1 MDNDRRLR
9 LTGRLIV
16 TGIRRMIV
24 LKYEVTR
31 STQRVKAEKIT
42 GVESTQSRL
51 RRGQKLRLMLMMRRR
66 KPQEVDCCE

>member
-1 MDNDRRLR
+1 MYWNTGQCETVIIGQERMDNDRRLR

-51 RRGQKLRLMLMMRRR
+51 GRLRSYG
-66 KPQEVDCCE
+66 